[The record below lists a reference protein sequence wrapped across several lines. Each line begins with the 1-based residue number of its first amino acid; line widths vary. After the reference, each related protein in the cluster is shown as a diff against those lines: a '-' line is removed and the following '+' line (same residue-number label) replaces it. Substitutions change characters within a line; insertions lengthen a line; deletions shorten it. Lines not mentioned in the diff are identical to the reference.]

1 MTPSTNTPMNLPVG
15 RNDDRGIVAT
25 FGPAPGGASSIR
37 MIIGHALMEF
47 RLNMRNGEQL
57 ILTAIIPVILL
68 IGLTKS
74 TVVSVT
80 ASTPDV
86 PRIDVVTPGILAL
99 AVMST
104 AFTGQAIATGFERRY
119 GVIKLLGSTPL
130 PRWGLVAAK
139 TLAVLVIEA
148 GQVVVLSLV
157 AFALGWSP
165 SGSLLNAVV
174 LIVAGT
180 AAFCALALVVAGTLR
195 AEATLAVAN
204 GLYLVLLL
212 AGGVVIPLAKLP
224 SGLARIAEL
233 LPSGALGQGL
243 RDVLTAGESMPWKS
257 LAVLVVWAVGGALVA
272 HRTFRWE

>member
-1 MTPSTNTPMNLPVG
+1 MNLPVG